1 MFTKIRCGQLSWTD
15 VIFVIFVKAEQIH
28 KTTTIFTQN
37 DKFFAALS
45 ENDFQFV
52 EFAKL

>member
-1 MFTKIRCGQLSWTD
+1 MLQAD
-15 VIFVIFVKAEQIH
+15 

-37 DKFFAALS
+37 DKFVAALS

-52 EFAKL
+52 EFAKALIFSSQLEVNHVIHQPIA